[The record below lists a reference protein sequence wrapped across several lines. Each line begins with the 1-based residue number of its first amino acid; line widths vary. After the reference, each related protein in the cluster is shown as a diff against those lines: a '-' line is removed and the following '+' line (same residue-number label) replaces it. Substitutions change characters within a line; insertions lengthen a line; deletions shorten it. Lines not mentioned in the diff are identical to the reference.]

1 VTVGVAFVVVAG
13 LGAVARAVAG
23 HRLNRTGGFPHGTFA
38 VNVAGST
45 ALGLLHGVGAPAITV
60 LGTGMLGTFT
70 TFSSFV
76 RDGVALAEQRQ
87 RVLAAVYVAVSL
99 GAALLGA
106 AAGVAIAR

>member
-1 VTVGVAFVVVAG
+1 MVAAAFVALAG
-13 LGAVARAVAG
+13 VGAVARAVTG
-23 HRLNRTGGFPHGTFA
+23 HRLNRPDRFPHGTFV

-60 LGTGMLGTFT
+60 FGTGMLGAFT

-87 RVLAAVYVAVSL
+87 RALAAVYVAVSL
-99 GAALLGA
+99 GGALLGA

>member
-1 VTVGVAFVVVAG
+1 MVAAAFVVLAG
-13 LGAVARAVAG
+13 VGAVARAVAG
-23 HRLNRTGGFPHGTFA
+23 HRLNRPDGFPHGTFV
-38 VNVAGST
+38 VNVTGSA

-60 LGTGMLGTFT
+60 LGTGMIGAFT

-87 RVLAAVYVAVSL
+87 RALAAFYVAVSL